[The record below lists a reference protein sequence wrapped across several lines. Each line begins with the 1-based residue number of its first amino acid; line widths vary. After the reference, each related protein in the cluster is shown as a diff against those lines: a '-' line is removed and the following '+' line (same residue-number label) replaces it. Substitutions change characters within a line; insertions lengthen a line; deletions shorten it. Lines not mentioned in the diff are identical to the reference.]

1 MSQAQATFCA
11 TLADELVARGVRH
24 AVVAPGSRSTPMLL
38 ALAARSE
45 LAVHVVHDE
54 RAAGF
59 VALGLGLSGT
69 PAIVLCTSGT
79 AAANLHP
86 AVVEAGLSGVPMLVV
101 TADRPAEL
109 RDVGAAQTI
118 DQTNLYGRSVRWFH
132 DPGVADEAAA
142 STWRSL
148 GRRLVDAARDG
159 PVHLNLPFREP
170 LVAEPGP
177 LPPRRPVLL
186 EGVAGEGDVA
196 DDVVAALGHGRGVVL
211 AGGGAPRAATER
223 FVEAT
228 GWPLLADPTSRLRDV
243 DGAVV
248 AFDGL
253 LRHEPTA
260 AALRP
265 DVIVR
270 VGRPAASR
278 VLAEWVAGSGATL
291 VQVGGAGPIDPDHT
305 AVARLDP
312 SVLGPLG
319 RRLSGVGDTGW
330 RRQWV
335 DADETAEAAIDAVLG
350 PEAPLTEPAVAR
362 LVARALPDD
371 AELVVASSM
380 PVRDLEWFGGRP
392 ARAHAN
398 RGANGIDGVVSTALG
413 VALGGKPTVALVGD
427 IAFVHDAGALTALRA
442 RDADLRIVV
451 VDNDGGGIFSF
462 LPQATAMPSDRF
474 ETLFGTPHGTDLVKL
489 AAAHGLDATT
499 VTTATELVERIRRPG
514 PSFTRIA
521 TDRADNVRVHAAL
534 NAAVAAAL
542 RSSKRTCA
550 R

>member
-1 MSQAQATFCA
+1 M
-11 TLADELVARGVRH
+11 RR
-24 AVVAPGSRSTPMLL
+24 R
-38 ALAARSE
+38 
-45 LAVHVVHDE
+45 
-54 RAAGF
+54 RA
-59 VALGLGLSGT
+59 S
-69 PAIVLCTSGT
+69 S
-79 AAANLHP
+79 
-86 AVVEAGLSGVPMLVV
+86 
-101 TADRPAEL
+101 
-109 RDVGAAQTI
+109 
-118 DQTNLYGRSVRWFH
+118 
-132 DPGVADEAAA
+132 
-142 STWRSL
+142 
-148 GRRLVDAARDG
+148 
-159 PVHLNLPFREP
+159 
-170 LVAEPGP
+170 
-177 LPPRRPVLL
+177 RRPV
-186 EGVAGEGDVA
+186 
-196 DDVVAALGHGRGVVL
+196 GRS
-211 AGGGAPRAATER
+211 
-223 FVEAT
+223 
-228 GWPLLADPTSRLRDV
+228 LADPTSRLRDV

-319 RRLSGVGDTGW
+319 RRLSGVGDAGW

-335 DADETAEAAIDAVLG
+335 DADETAEAAIDGVLG

-413 VALGGKPTVALVGD
+413 VALRRAANGRPRRRHRLRPRRRRADGAPRARMPTCASSSSTTTVAGSSRSSRRRRRCR
-427 IAFVHDAGALTALRA
+427 ATGSRRCSGRLTAP
-442 RDADLRIVV
+442 I
-451 VDNDGGGIFSF
+451 S
-462 LPQATAMPSDRF
+462 
-474 ETLFGTPHGTDLVKL
+474 
-489 AAAHGLDATT
+489 
-499 VTTATELVERIRRPG
+499 
-514 PSFTRIA
+514 
-521 TDRADNVRVHAAL
+521 
-534 NAAVAAAL
+534 
-542 RSSKRTCA
+542 
-550 R
+550 